1 MKTIL
6 SQLLIGNAKF
16 VLNLITFKIIVPN
29 SIKGFNTS
37 RMAVFAGTNDL
48 REEDKGQ
55 RIMID
60 SCEIHPDYVELNTS
74 DIAVCRLKESFSMGD
89 NITPIEMGT
98 EHIEGGEE
106 CLL

>member
-1 MKTIL
+1 M
-6 SQLLIGNAKF
+6 
-16 VLNLITFKIIVPN
+16 VFKCRSDS

-37 RMAVFAGTNDL
+37 RMAVFAGENDL
-48 REEDKGQ
+48 RKEDEGQ
-55 RIMID
+55 RIMVD

-74 DIAVCRLKESFSMGD
+74 DIAVCRLKESFTFND
-89 NITPIEMGT
+89 NISPIEMGD